1 MRAHW
6 EAIADALLAGV
17 QRFATPRRALLRL
30 PGGRPSMH
38 GPVSDGLE
46 GYARSFLLAAFRLAG
61 AGGDAPG
68 DLASRYAEGLAAGS
82 EPGHA
87 ESWPAITPLS
97 QPMVEAASIAI
108 ALHETRPWLWDAL
121 PDPVRQRAVDWLG
134 GSLGKRHAP
143 NNWLLFRVVVNEFL
157 ASVGASHR
165 PDELREDLD
174 LVESMARRDGW
185 YSDGP
190 GRNYDHY
197 VGWAMH
203 LYPVLWARIG
213 GATRDP
219 ARCARCFART
229 RRFLADFAH
238 LFGADGAPLH
248 QGRSLVYRFAAAAA
262 PWAGA
267 LADATPL
274 APGET
279 RRLASGALRHFLANG
294 AVRDGVLTLGWYG
307 EFLPMAQPYSGP
319 ASPYWASKGFL
330 GLLLPPSHP
339 VWTER
344 EEPLPVE
351 RGDFARA
358 LAEPGWL
365 AVGTRRDG
373 LVRVL
378 NHGSDHFPQF
388 PSMTARERDPLP
400 DDAHYR
406 KLAYSTATGPSVGSD
421 ADRRDADAQVAL
433 VGKDGARSRR
443 ARIHP
448 IAAID
453 RFAASC
459 FHPGELAVV
468 QGHAFPVWLERVET
482 VSIARGAAE
491 LRVHHAAS
499 FGTRWLHD
507 GGFAVA
513 DDGARPVVEHGA
525 GWTLVRRRDG
535 LVSASIGLH
544 GFASSHADVFAAQNA
559 FGRDAA
565 APVLVS
571 DGPTGAER
579 VFVALHVLTR
589 DEDFDAEALRRTIA
603 GVTVERRCVWIDC
616 ADGERFFVQ
625 LVAPDSLD
633 VAFAGGRLTGPVRF
647 ARSSPDGTRFAF
659 GAAS

>member
-1 MRAHW
+1 VRAHW

-17 QRFATPRRALLRL
+17 QPFATPRRALLHL

-38 GPVSDGLE
+38 GRVSDGLE

-68 DLASRYAEGLAAGS
+68 DLTSRYAEGLAAGT
-82 EPGHA
+82 EAGHE

-121 PDPVRQRAVDWLG
+121 PDPVRQRAVDWLS
-134 GSLGKRHAP
+134 GSLGQRHAP

-157 ASVGASHR
+157 ASVGAPHR
-165 PDELREDLD
+165 PEELANDLD

-197 VGWAMH
+197 IGWALH

-213 GATRDP
+213 GAARDP
-219 ARCARCFART
+219 ARCARFFART

-262 PWAGA
+262 PWAGV

-279 RRLASGALRHFLANG
+279 RRLASGALRHFLARG
-294 AVRDGVLTLGWYG
+294 AVRDGVLTLGWYD

-330 GLLLPPSHP
+330 GLLLPEAHP
-339 VWTER
+339 VWTAR

-358 LAEPGWL
+358 LPEPGWL

-373 LVRVL
+373 LVRVY
-378 NHGSDHFPQF
+378 NHGSDHFPRF
-388 PSMTARERDPLP
+388 PWATAGETDPLP
-400 DDAHYR
+400 DDPHYR
-406 KLAYSTATGPSVGSD
+406 KLAYSTATGPSLGAD

-433 VGKDGARSRR
+433 VGADGARSRR

-448 IAAID
+448 IAAVD

-459 FHPGELAVV
+459 FYPGELAVV

-491 LRVHHAAS
+491 IRVHHAAS
-499 FGTRWLHD
+499 FGTRRLHD

-513 DDGARPVVEHGA
+513 DDGARPVVEHGT
-525 GWTLVRRRDG
+525 GWSLVRRRDG
-535 LVSASIGLH
+535 LVSASIGVY
-544 GFASSHADVFAAQNA
+544 GFRSSHAEVFVAQNA

-571 DGPTGAER
+571 EGPLGAES
-579 VFVALHVLTR
+579 VLVALHALTR
-589 DEDFDAEALRRTIA
+589 DAEFDPEALRRTIA
-603 GVTVERRCVWIDC
+603 TVTVERRCVWITC
-616 ADGERFFVQ
+616 ADGECFFVQ
-625 LVAPDSLD
+625 LVAPDVLD
-633 VAFAGGRLTGPVRF
+633 VAFAGGHLRGPVRF
-647 ARSSPDGTRFAF
+647 ARSSPDGTRFAH
-659 GAAS
+659 GETP